1 MMALRTGRRLGFV
14 QSAAGR
20 VSRALPFYGTTELTE
35 VPQLARPSLVPQ
47 QVAVVR
53 VNADPVGHP
62 VVPHPLAG
70 HVKIIPIG

>member
-1 MMALRTGRRLGFV
+1 M
-14 QSAAGR
+14 
-20 VSRALPFYGTTELTE
+20 
-35 VPQLARPSLVPQ
+35 ARPSLVPQ